1 MSKINIDLWL
11 LIICIAIPFLC
22 LITTYFFIF
31 NRKSISSKHASLFM
45 DGQSPGDFEAE
56 ITFQV
61 AYQQLDLLLANTIND
76 LEKQRLLLQKYLTKK
91 IKSTNIL
98 PQNSNKINDYTK
110 QIDHGEIRQKLS
122 SENDYRHIRNS
133 MSSYKVISELFQS
146 GMTSKQIAK
155 KIQIPQ
161 AEIDLYIKL
170 HLKEQNLKNPAL
182 IRQLSV

>member
-1 MSKINIDLWL
+1 M
-11 LIICIAIPFLC
+11 
-22 LITTYFFIF
+22 
-31 NRKSISSKHASLFM
+31 SSKPASLFM
-45 DGQSPGDFEAE
+45 DGQSPGDFEDE

-61 AYQQLDLLLANTIND
+61 AYQKLDLLLANTIND
-76 LEKQRLLLQKYLTKK
+76 LEKQRLFLQKYLTKK

-98 PQNSNKINDYTK
+98 PQNNNNINDYTK

-122 SENDYRHIRNS
+122 SENDYQIDDSIHLRNS
-133 MSSYKVISELFQS
+133 MSFYKIISELFQS